1 MKIVNTLA
9 AIAMTGTLALTGCS
23 STNQASSNTSTTQ
36 SSTQSSSA
44 EQTAATNVKD
54 GVANLLHTAKQ
65 LNKAIQ
71 AGDEATI
78 KKTGPQLEENW
89 SKFEDNVKSQ
99 YPDQYA
105 EIEKYLNPAVAGSKE
120 STINKDALSQLN
132 NQLINVLYQF
142 SEKLIPADQVKDGI
156 SKLLNTTNELNQAI
170 NAGDQ
175 AKVKE
180 LGPKLEDTWKTFEDG
195 VKPRNADLYEKL
207 EASLN
212 PEVAG
217 SQASSLDKE
226 TLKKLNDQL
235 TQTLHDLEQ
244 TIK

>member
-1 MKIVNTLA
+1 MKLVNTIA

-23 STNQASSNTSTTQ
+23 STNPSSSTTTT
-36 SSTQSSSA
+36 STQSASA
-44 EQTAATNVKD
+44 GQAATSVKD

-65 LNKAIQ
+65 LSKAIK
-71 AGDEATI
+71 AGDEANI

-89 SKFEDNVKSQ
+89 KTFEDNVKSQ
-99 YPDQYA
+99 YPDQYTQ
-105 EIEKYLNPAVAGSKE
+105 IEKYLNPAVAGSKE

-132 NQLINVLYQF
+132 NQLIDTLYQF
-142 SEKLIPADQVKDGI
+142 SEKLIPAAQVKDGI
-156 SKLLNTTNELNQAI
+156 SKLLTTTDELKKAI
-170 NAGDQ
+170 DAGDQ

-217 SQASSLDKE
+217 SQVSPLDKQA
-226 TLKKLNDQL
+226 LGKLNDQL
-235 TQTLHDLEQ
+235 TQTLHELEQ
-244 TIK
+244 AIK